1 MILRGNESLRAQLE
15 LPLLERSF
23 LFAVVSF
30 FVLLPLSWVWSFFA
44 YLRMLLRRKK
54 ASSHLDDV
62 RIVSVGNVSVGGTGK
77 SPLVRAVVRMALADG
92 YDVAVMTRGYTASG
106 ASASSIVRVQN
117 DMFSDSRGEWRSL
130 SDETLEHALLL
141 RDTVVTERALWI
153 VQGQDRRTLYNQV
166 VEHWRG
172 LNEAQ
177 RRVSGCGLVVV
188 LDDALQQTA
197 LPVHR
202 DVIVWD
208 PQSAQRAPLKCLPY
222 GPYRMG
228 FPIRRF
234 WSLAVPRADVV
245 VWSRLRTDSERD
257 RFFNSI
263 QSARKKLGALSSWDK
278 VTQLLGRENL
288 TLAQARV
295 TRDGSFFE
303 LRSVSASSLT
313 KSVRLLCGIARP
325 ERFKASVECYFLGQ
339 GLDVEIESC
348 FAVSDHGEISGK
360 SLRQIVSG
368 VSVIVTL
375 KDLSRWWQVA
385 ELREMM
391 IRGQLFVLCLEVEI
405 LNLSFEHPKVSFDQ
419 LFRFQRA

>member
-15 LPLLERSF
+15 LPLLKRSF

-44 YLRMLLRRKK
+44 YLRMLRRRKK
-54 ASSHLDDV
+54 VSSHLDDV

-77 SPLVRAVVRMALADG
+77 SPLVRAFVRMALADG
-92 YDVAVMTRGYTASG
+92 NDVAVMTRGYKASG
-106 ASASSIVRVQN
+106 VCASSVVRVQK
-117 DMFSDSRGEWRSL
+117 DMFSDSRGEWGSL

-141 RDTVVTERALWI
+141 RDSVGFERALWI
-153 VQGQDRRTLYNQV
+153 LQGRDRRSLFDQV
-166 VEHWRG
+166 VQHWQALKEVER
-172 LNEAQ
+172 
-177 RRVSGCGLVVV
+177 SGSERGLVVL

-197 LPVHR
+197 LPVQR

-208 PQSAQRAPLKCLPY
+208 PQSAEHAPLKCLPY

-234 WSLAVPRADVV
+234 WSLAVPEGDVV

-257 RFFNSI
+257 LFFNSI
-263 QSARKKLGALSSWDK
+263 QSARKKLRVLSSWDK
-278 VTQLLGRENL
+278 AAQLIVRENL
-288 TLAQARV
+288 TLAQACVRSES
-295 TRDGSFFE
+295 SFFE
-303 LRSVSASSLT
+303 LKSVSASSLT
-313 KSVRLLCGIARP
+313 NSVRLLCGIARP
-325 ERFKASVECYFLGQ
+325 ERFKASIECYFRSH

-348 FAVSDHGEISGK
+348 FAVSDHGDISSN

-368 VSVIVTL
+368 KSVIITL
-375 KDLSRWWQVA
+375 KDLSRWWQMD
-385 ELREMM
+385 ELRKMM
-391 IRGQLFVLCLEVEI
+391 ICGQLFVLCLEVEI
-405 LNLSFEHPKVSFDQ
+405 LNSSFEHLNLSFDQ